1 VAELTP
7 QEIILSFSQLSSQE
21 VALSLCALVGLYA
34 SLRVV
39 GEKRT
44 LRKLPYLN
52 VLGFAVSGSL
62 ALLIPHPLAIVAA
75 TAFFVGST
83 LESNA
88 IASAYAGG
96 RKE

>member
-1 VAELTP
+1 VAQLTP
-7 QEIILSFSQLSSQE
+7 AEI
-21 VALSLCALVGLYA
+21 ALLLCALVGLYA
-34 SLRVV
+34 SLRLIA
-39 GEKRT
+39 EKRT

-52 VLGFAVSGSL
+52 VLGFAIAGSL

-75 TAFFVGST
+75 AAFFVGST